1 MLLLLYTHTSLC
13 TPAYTHIHRYHN
25 GNDQDQGQ
33 IRGFGHVGYLTPDL
47 TLACAYLEEQGV
59 AFKKKPTV
67 CLCMYI
73 LYCINTCCTMY
84 ILYTTCTLCTYYILC
99 IL

>member
-1 MLLLLYTHTSLC
+1 MYTHTTLDICIHTTLLYTLILC
-13 TPAYTHIHRYHN
+13 TPTYTRMHRYHN

-47 TLACAYLEEQGV
+47 TLACEYLEEQGV

-67 CLCMYI
+67 RI
-73 LYCINTCCTMY
+73 
-84 ILYTTCTLCTYYILC
+84 
-99 IL
+99 